1 LSERWIAVPAY
12 FASGVIVPHLH
23 PEMLIASGRNAPQF
37 KWRDAAAT
45 RVKNT
50 RIRMAAAGHY
60 IQDLQYRYL
69 RTLLESFIVD
79 SQRTSASSKDCSRDH
94 CYLNSVCMH
103 NMLHC
108 IPRKKCYDI
117 IGFLE
122 EQPYP
127 K

>member
-60 IQDLQYRYL
+60 IQDLQYRCVPYSNHSL
-69 RTLLESFIVD
+69 SIRSE
-79 SQRTSASSKDCSRDH
+79 
-94 CYLNSVCMH
+94 
-103 NMLHC
+103 
-108 IPRKKCYDI
+108 PRPLARI
-117 IGFLE
+117 AVVTTAT
-122 EQPYP
+122 
-127 K
+127 